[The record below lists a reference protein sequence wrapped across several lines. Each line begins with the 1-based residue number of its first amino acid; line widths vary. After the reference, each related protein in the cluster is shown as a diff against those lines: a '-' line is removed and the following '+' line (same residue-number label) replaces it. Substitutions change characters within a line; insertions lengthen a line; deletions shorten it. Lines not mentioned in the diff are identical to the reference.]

1 MANDNTN
8 RVINRMGARELTAE
22 ETAKIT
28 GSSHINTHAS
38 HVPTGTPVSPDVGFD
53 S

>member
-1 MANDNTN
+1 MPNNNDGRVLN
-8 RVINRMGARELTAE
+8 RLGARELTAE
-22 ETAKIT
+22 ETKKIT

-38 HVPTGTPVSPDVGFD
+38 HVPTGTPISPDVGFD

>member
-1 MANDNTN
+1 MSNNNDD
-8 RVINRMGARELTAE
+8 RVLSRLGARDLTAE
-22 ETAKIT
+22 ETKRIT
-28 GSSHINTHAS
+28 GSNHINTHAS